1 MYIYFLLSLRS
12 VTSVN
17 IKYWIWKIRFI
28 NNLHKQEIIMDTNVH
43 LDTEKGDVE
52 INKLLLVIPSRL
64 KKSTSY

>member
-1 MYIYFLLSLRS
+1 
-12 VTSVN
+12 
-17 IKYWIWKIRFI
+17 
-28 NNLHKQEIIMDTNVH
+28 MDTNVH